1 MKLEGENQM
10 KFMTWG
16 NTWRLL
22 ILVPMISV
30 FSRID
35 CVTPFVEGKIGVS
48 MILATLGSL
57 LWATM
62 VAYISWIRRD
72 AIRKANE
79 EEED

>member
-1 MKLEGENQM
+1 M

-16 NTWRLL
+16 NTWRLF
-22 ILVPMISV
+22 ILVPMVAV

-35 CVTPFVEGKIGVS
+35 FITPFVEGKIGVG
-48 MILATLGSL
+48 MILATLGCL

-72 AIRKANE
+72 AIREANE